1 MDYILIPEGDQSS
14 AHTSVRTLVSIIN
27 DQRKFSFIVK
37 HQIEVEW
44 IGVFS
49 FVDVRKTQYH

>member
-14 AHTSVRTLVSIIN
+14 AHTSVRTLVSVIN
-27 DQRKFSFIVK
+27 DQGKLSFIIK
-37 HQIEVEW
+37 HRIEMEW
-44 IGVFS
+44 IRVFS